1 MKSSE
6 PDGFTVNSTKH
17 LKMNNNIDASQTLL
31 KVEEEET
38 HSVRPITPISNFNVE
53 SWLQHRRLPVPTP
66 PQAAALIGLGMCISN
81 KFRGDTDASGPH
93 LKNYYFVMISQKV

>member
-1 MKSSE
+1 MNRPFTSKETESLIKITSKNKSPG

-38 HSVRPITPISNFNVE
+38 
-53 SWLQHRRLPVPTP
+53 LPNSSFCEANYPN
-66 PQAAALIGLGMCISN
+66 I
-81 KFRGDTDASGPH
+81 KF
-93 LKNYYFVMISQKV
+93 

>member
-38 HSVRPITPISNFNVE
+38 
-53 SWLQHRRLPVPTP
+53 LPNSFCEANYPN
-66 PQAAALIGLGMCISN
+66 I
-81 KFRGDTDASGPH
+81 KF
-93 LKNYYFVMISQKV
+93 

>member
-1 MKSSE
+1 MKKHNPNRLLTSKETELIIKNLPKMKSSE

-38 HSVRPITPISNFNVE
+38 
-53 SWLQHRRLPVPTP
+53 LPNSSFCEANYPN
-66 PQAAALIGLGMCISN
+66 I
-81 KFRGDTDASGPH
+81 KF
-93 LKNYYFVMISQKV
+93 